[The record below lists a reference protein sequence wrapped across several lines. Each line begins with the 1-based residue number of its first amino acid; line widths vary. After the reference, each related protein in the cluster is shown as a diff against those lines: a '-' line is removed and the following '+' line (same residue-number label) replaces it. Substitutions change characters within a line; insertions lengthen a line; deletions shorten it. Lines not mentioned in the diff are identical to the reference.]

1 MKDVVSEMELTESL
15 RQFKCTKDNEIQTF
29 LQEKA
34 IQYEDRG
41 WCSTYVLVNE
51 NKLEKEQKLFV
62 EGYFSLSNK
71 VIELSN
77 SISKTKK
84 KKLFNGLDKND
95 EYMHFILIGQLGKFI
110 DEEGSKSILGEIS
123 GRELLNQAFE
133 IIFQVKERIVCNC
146 VLIECK
152 DEVKVRKIYEGYGF
166 QELQKEDGLVQYIK
180 FI

>member
-1 MKDVVSEMELTESL
+1 MKDVVSELELSESL
-15 RQFKCTKDNEIQTF
+15 RQFKCAKDNEIQTF

-34 IQYEDRG
+34 IQYEERG

-51 NKLEKEQKLFV
+51 NKLEKEKQLFI

-71 VIELSN
+71 VIELSS
-77 SISKTKK
+77 SISKRKK

-95 EYMHFILIGQLGKFI
+95 EYMHFILIGQLGKYI
-110 DEEGSKSILGEIS
+110 DEDSSKLVSEVIS
-123 GRELLNQAFE
+123 GKELLDQAFE
-133 IIFQVKERIVCNC
+133 IIFQVKERIVCSC

-152 DEVKVRKIYEGYGF
+152 DAVKIRRIYEDYGF